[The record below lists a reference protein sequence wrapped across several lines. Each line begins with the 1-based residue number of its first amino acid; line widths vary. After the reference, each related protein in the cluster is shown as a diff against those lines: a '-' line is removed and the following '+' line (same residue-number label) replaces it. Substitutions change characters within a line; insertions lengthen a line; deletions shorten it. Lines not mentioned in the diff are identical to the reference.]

1 MKIKCILACLIISL
15 LVQNVSAQV
24 FNILPYPNKLETT
37 TKGQFDLNTTIEI
50 ASAITDP
57 MVTPTIQV
65 LKENLNQYRK
75 TSSNRKTKFEIYL
88 DNSITN
94 KEGYTLSIASNKIIL
109 KIYTNCMPKKASY
122 FTSCINF
129 FTNGEIKIKINPA
142 INA

>member
-15 LVQNVSAQV
+15 HVQNVSAQV

-37 TKGQFDLNTTIEI
+37 AKGQFDLNTTIEI

-57 MVTPTIQV
+57 MVTPTIQL

-94 KEGYTLSIASNKIIL
+94 
-109 KIYTNCMPKKASY
+109 
-122 FTSCINF
+122 
-129 FTNGEIKIKINPA
+129 
-142 INA
+142 

>member
-57 MVTPTIQV
+57 MVTPTIQL
-65 LKENLNQYRK
+65 LKEIFSNVEVTYFGIFTFLAPILNLIISQKKIFLIFNFGHFIRISGK
-75 TSSNRKTKFEIYL
+75 
-88 DNSITN
+88 SI
-94 KEGYTLSIASNKIIL
+94 LI
-109 KIYTNCMPKKASY
+109 
-122 FTSCINF
+122 FIN
-129 FTNGEIKIKINPA
+129 
-142 INA
+142 

>member
-75 TSSNRKTKFEIYL
+75 TSSNRKTKF
-88 DNSITN
+88 SFCV
-94 KEGYTLSIASNKIIL
+94 S
-109 KIYTNCMPKKASY
+109 P
-122 FTSCINF
+122 
-129 FTNGEIKIKINPA
+129 
-142 INA
+142 